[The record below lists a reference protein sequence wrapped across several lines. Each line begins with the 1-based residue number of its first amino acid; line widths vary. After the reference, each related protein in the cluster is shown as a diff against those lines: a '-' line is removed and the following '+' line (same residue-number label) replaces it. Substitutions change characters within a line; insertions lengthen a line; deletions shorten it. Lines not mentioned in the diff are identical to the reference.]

1 MNNCDVCVLTI
12 RTIIIILGIYYHKYL
27 LAQIPYRLFFCSCS
41 AYFLLAVLPALSF
54 AMFQCSKKAKIS
66 TANLFESICPPVTIY
81 HFLFHSKITFG
92 GMPFS
97 GKPSSNSRKNFKGCM
112 ESINYNGNNITDL
125 AKRKKLEPSNV
136 VRASFNDHLTFCSS

>member
-1 MNNCDVCVLTI
+1 M
-12 RTIIIILGIYYHKYL
+12 
-27 LAQIPYRLFFCSCS
+27 
-41 AYFLLAVLPALSF
+41 LPALFF
-54 AMFQCSKKAKIS
+54 AMVECSKKANKS
-66 TANLFESICPPVTIY
+66 AVKLFKSLYLPVTIY
-81 HFLFHSKITFG
+81 HFLFHLKITFG

-136 VRASFNDHLTFCSS
+136 VRA